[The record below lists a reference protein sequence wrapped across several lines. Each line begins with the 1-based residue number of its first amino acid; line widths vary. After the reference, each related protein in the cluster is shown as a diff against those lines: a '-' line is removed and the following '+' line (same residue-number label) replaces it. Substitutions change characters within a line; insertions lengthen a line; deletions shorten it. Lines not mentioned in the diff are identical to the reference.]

1 MTSRG
6 SFDAR
11 PADAD
16 RLTLLFSIGLFTA
29 LFWLSATFSLTILS
43 TAGAAVAGFG
53 DVALSLAGLGAGAI
67 IAGSGFTFAGTFVF
81 SISVIAVLAGLAD
94 CSAAETLASFGCD
107 FVAAKLT
114 VDATTA
120 VPSGFSV
127 VLDFVGV
134 FSGAGVAAAG
144 ADEVSAGVV
153 AAAFDVDGSAV
164 IATATPVAGESG
176 CAAGSTDVGIA

>member
-29 LFWLSATFSLTILS
+29 LFWLPATFSLTILL

-127 VLDFVGV
+127 VLEFVGV
-134 FSGAGVAAAG
+134 FSGAGVA
-144 ADEVSAGVV
+144 